1 LKINGNSRLE
11 MVSARQIK
19 RLPGIK
25 TGVSEKSVRKVRDF
39 AEKHGYCMPVL
50 LSETGGYR
58 TLLSGAATFNACLEE
73 KKAKIPALIVQTGG
87 DADDLM
93 LALQYAQLTE
103 LPDAIHVSAAIVQL
117 IDIYGISRK
126 NIAESLGK
134 SSAWI
139 NRMEGLARKLNETVK
154 QMVADGRISSRT
166 AQEIARL
173 PPEAQTPFAI
183 SVCNEFMSKRNVT
196 YLVNHYLNDDTS
208 PEEKSRII
216 HSPVQALPNESNTRG
231 RISCDRSESARLS
244 QAMARCLDDATFLLR
259 LLDRIDIKEI
269 AIRISDAMA
278 LEENLS
284 ALILKMHAFFYPGK
298 NKDSNEGGE
307 KFD

>member
-1 LKINGNSRLE
+1 LKINGNSRLDL
-11 MVSARQIK
+11 VSARQIK

-39 AEKHGYCMPVL
+39 AEKHGYYMPVL
-50 LSETGGYR
+50 LSETGGCK

-87 DADDLM
+87 DANDLM

-103 LPDAIHVSAAIVQL
+103 LPDAIYVSSAIVQL

-126 NIAESLGK
+126 DIAKSLGK
-134 SSAWI
+134 SPTWI
-139 NRMEGLARKLNETVK
+139 NKMEGLARKLNETVK
-154 QMVADGRISSRT
+154 QMVADGHISSRT

-183 SVCNEFMSKRNVT
+183 SACNEFMSKSNVT

-208 PEEKSRII
+208 PEEKNRII
-216 HSPVQALPNESNTRG
+216 HSPMQALPNESKTRG
-231 RISCDRSESARLS
+231 KISGDSSESGRLS
-244 QAMARCLDDATFLLR
+244 RAIARCLDDATFLLR

-269 AIRISDAMA
+269 AVRVSDAIA
-278 LEENLS
+278 LEESLS
-284 ALILKMHAFFYPGK
+284 ALILKMHVVFYPGK
-298 NKDSNEGGE
+298 NEGANEGGE
-307 KFD
+307 KID